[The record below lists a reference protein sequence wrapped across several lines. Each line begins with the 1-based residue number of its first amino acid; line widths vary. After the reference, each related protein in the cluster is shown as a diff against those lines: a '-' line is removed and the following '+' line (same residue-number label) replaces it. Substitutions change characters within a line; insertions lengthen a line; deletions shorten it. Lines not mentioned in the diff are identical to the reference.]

1 MREEHGREAMGE
13 AVRRELAERLRSVEA
28 ARVSDAQEHSRSLA
42 AAETQLEEER
52 AHRTRAEGRAKQLEA
67 NLANQEAGRQAMEGA
82 LNGNF
87 LALFSFS
94 RVCSVILQC
103 CDVTCRDD

>member
-28 ARVSDAQEHSRSLA
+28 ACALDAQEHSRHSLA

-52 AHRTRAEGRAKQLEA
+52 ARRTRAEGRAKQLEA
-67 NLANQEAGRQAMEGA
+67 NFANQEAGRQAMEGA
-82 LNGNF
+82 WNGNF

-94 RVCSVILQC
+94 RVCSVIL
-103 CDVTCRDD
+103 